1 MRRLPWSCDTDCTLV
16 RFIVLLN
23 RHAIRATELSHV
35 TIGRVGDR
43 RSDGAGRCRATFTQ
57 ILRPCCGHSFTGCEK
72 KTPPSL
78 PHRAACPRLIL
89 WPPAL
94 DPASRR
100 RSASTAAWM
109 CARLMASGFS
119 AWRVRSTYSNFI
131 ASLRHRSSA
140 LGSPASPAT
149 AGEAAMMRLKWQ
161 CAPLRGSATSR
172 TEVAAVA
179 PARDAL
185 FVQTPMI
192 CLDDNR
198 GVYPQVKDGV
208 DAGLGDPL
216 GSLAV
221 FFFFSLSDG

>member
-1 MRRLPWSCDTDCTLV
+1 MLYALPNFPMSQSGELGIGGATARAAAGPLSLRFFGLV
-16 RFIVLLN
+16 A
-23 RHAIRATELSHV
+23 AI
-35 TIGRVGDR
+35 
-43 RSDGAGRCRATFTQ
+43 
-57 ILRPCCGHSFTGCEK
+57 HSLAVKK

-140 LGSPASPAT
+140 LRSPASPAT
-149 AGEAAMMRLKWQ
+149 AAQAVMMRLKWQ
-161 CAPLRGSATSR
+161 CGRCGAQPRR
-172 TEVAAVA
+172 E
-179 PARDAL
+179 PRW
-185 FVQTPMI
+185 QP
-192 CLDDNR
+192 
-198 GVYPQVKDGV
+198 
-208 DAGLGDPL
+208 
-216 GSLAV
+216 
-221 FFFFSLSDG
+221 